1 MHFNHDSSIFS
12 YLKQIQDFI
21 IHEELSWAKRI
32 WIENI
37 SVLFIRNRTF
47 MSTERLYPKS
57 RRLISVT
64 RTEWDNNYES
74 SDHRSSHSIKKKRSE
89 TSWILPSNI
98 RSDFLGPYKAIADD
112 SCSNF
117 LTVGIN
123 TIQSDGTTN
132 FSATC
137 KLKLKL

>member
-74 SDHRSSHSIKKKRSE
+74 SDHRSSHSIKKKTQRDELNSPQQY
-89 TSWILPSNI
+89 SF
-98 RSDFLGPYKAIADD
+98 RFLG
-112 SCSNF
+112 S
-117 LTVGIN
+117 
-123 TIQSDGTTN
+123 IQSYSRWLVLQFPYSWNQHDTKWWHHEL
-132 FSATC
+132 FSNV
-137 KLKLKL
+137 